1 MAFLDALR
9 GSFRKKQDD
18 DDMLYSIVMLLRSP
32 FAMSKEVLEAAACRA
47 YGVPYDGSHEMYFV
61 VRKPALTVVK
71 AGGSVIKVLEAAE
84 PYLGDPDDVARGFA
98 DTHLKS
104 AWIEHHTWVAFD
116 LMNRDVPK
124 KQAYGVLA
132 ALVVEL
138 LDVRCAGIYLP
149 KENQFTIQS
158 DESAAEHL
166 RRLQKVKFSP

>member
-32 FAMSKEVLEAAACRA
+32 FAMSKEVLETAACRA
-47 YGVPYDGSHEMYFV
+47 YGVPYDGSREMYFV
-61 VRKPALTVVK
+61 VRQPVLTIVK

-84 PYLGDPDDVARGFA
+84 PYLGNPDDVAQGFA
-98 DTHLKS
+98 DKRLES

-124 KQAYGVLA
+124 KQAYEVLA
-132 ALVVEL
+132 ALVAEL

-149 KENQFTIQS
+149 KENHFTIQS
-158 DESAAEHL
+158 DGSAAEHL
-166 RRLQKVKFSP
+166 RRLRK